1 MSMELT
7 SGGLRMFQI
16 DCGNDCITVDAKKLL
31 SYTPKWVKCKVCVIS
46 Q

>member
-16 DCGNDCITVDAKKLL
+16 DCGNDCITVNAKK
-31 SYTPKWVKCKVCVIS
+31 KKNC
-46 Q
+46 